1 MATLYANTLG
11 TPAAKNKKY
20 RAYKTG
26 EIYTIYSVCPELI
39 WMPNGEVKFGRK
51 LEAIQRG
58 FVRDIENFE
67 AACMDLDAETYW
79 LMKEGA

>member
-1 MATLYANTLG
+1 
-11 TPAAKNKKY
+11 
-20 RAYKTG
+20 
-26 EIYTIYSVCPELI
+26 
-39 WMPNGEVKFGRK
+39 MPNGEVKFGRK